1 MRQRSRRGGRKTGDR
16 AARYYALAFTLGLTI
31 AAVSGYGTAWA
42 DSTGTDSRDG
52 SATHSESA
60 TGTGTGNAAE
70 RKHSPASTD
79 VGPQAGDPKSG
90 DPKSGDRSSP
100 TSAGPAKGPA
110 TQNHTATGT
119 LDAPTATTPT
129 TNDDSAD
136 GTEST
141 SGHTSAAPP
150 SAEGDEV
157 SSTSAGSSAI
167 SGTPDAEPAP
177 APLPRESATTSAA
190 LRATPDKASY
200 SKKAVTVGTEA
211 TATATATIDIL
222 RAPASSPTSDVER
235 SFGRAAPASALRTDI
250 ASAARP
256 FAATVSTAAVDT
268 APITPGAVS
277 PIAKIVA
284 LPGRI
289 VNAVLQLVGITT
301 SANTGPSPISPAPFA
316 HLFFAVFRRLEHA
329 IGLDSPLSGQPVP
342 PSLTYTGPLDI
353 PTPTVAQFLNASAT
367 EYVLGGVPGGLTP
380 FTVHGWPMRSLH
392 LATGEDATVWVTP
405 QNQIII
411 AYSGTT
417 GGTNLLFNPLIAIS
431 QLLTDFQAGF
441 GNTTPKA
448 FTQALD
454 FAQQVQ
460 AEAAVQ
466 GYAPDSIFVTGHS
479 LGGWEAQYVAQQL
492 GLSGIGFETPGL
504 STTVAGNGSDA
515 LFVSTA
521 TYGDMAAYLASDLP
535 GLYPFTPYSYVPGGG
550 LHPHYGPIVL
560 LGDPNANTP
569 MVNAAGL
576 WRKGIVGSLIA
587 VVDLLG
593 NFFASHLPGVQA
605 YNLDVDPDPGVV
617 PWLGINGGPVRTG
630 FGEMTIPEFVQAA
643 SDAGILVKP

>member
-16 AARYYALAFTLGLTI
+16 AARYYALVFTLGLTI

-167 SGTPDAEPAP
+167 SGTPGAEPAP

-190 LRATPDKASY
+190 LRATPDHHQLY
-200 SKKAVTVGTEA
+200 SKKAMTVGTEA

-235 SFGRAAPASALRTDI
+235 SFGRAAPAGALRTDI

-289 VNAVLQLVGITT
+289 VNAV
-301 SANTGPSPISPAPFA
+301 
-316 HLFFAVFRRLEHA
+316 
-329 IGLDSPLSGQPVP
+329 
-342 PSLTYTGPLDI
+342 
-353 PTPTVAQFLNASAT
+353 
-367 EYVLGGVPGGLTP
+367 
-380 FTVHGWPMRSLH
+380 
-392 LATGEDATVWVTP
+392 
-405 QNQIII
+405 
-411 AYSGTT
+411 
-417 GGTNLLFNPLIAIS
+417 
-431 QLLTDFQAGF
+431 
-441 GNTTPKA
+441 
-448 FTQALD
+448 
-454 FAQQVQ
+454 
-460 AEAAVQ
+460 
-466 GYAPDSIFVTGHS
+466 
-479 LGGWEAQYVAQQL
+479 
-492 GLSGIGFETPGL
+492 
-504 STTVAGNGSDA
+504 
-515 LFVSTA
+515 
-521 TYGDMAAYLASDLP
+521 
-535 GLYPFTPYSYVPGGG
+535 
-550 LHPHYGPIVL
+550 
-560 LGDPNANTP
+560 
-569 MVNAAGL
+569 
-576 WRKGIVGSLIA
+576 
-587 VVDLLG
+587 
-593 NFFASHLPGVQA
+593 
-605 YNLDVDPDPGVV
+605 
-617 PWLGINGGPVRTG
+617 
-630 FGEMTIPEFVQAA
+630 
-643 SDAGILVKP
+643 